1 MYLRLTIHVAK
12 NIAKHILIF
21 PNIPHHIMDM
31 HKLKVLIFYEIEYLL
46 D

>member
-1 MYLRLTIHVAK
+1 MMYLRLAMHVAK

-31 HKLKVLIFYEIEYLL
+31 HKLKVLIFMKLSTC
-46 D
+46 

>member
-1 MYLRLTIHVAK
+1 MYLRLTMHVAK

-31 HKLKVLIFYEIEYLL
+31 NKLKVLIFMKLSTC
-46 D
+46 